1 MLLQNALDSRI
12 LFVSVVCLFAVGCGD
27 DVIYPPGLGPGT
39 QVETGQPPAAPK
51 EASMPDGSRA
61 TFAISKLILG
71 RNDTNG
77 TSNKELW
84 KTIGYNL
91 DFTVTTKTS
100 SGVAVGDSVCARIN
114 GASFDTIADGNNGRD
129 NAFGSTVLPI
139 LLSVHPEIEKT
150 SNAQIQQ
157 GKHSL
162 LIDVQGLGSAPT
174 YESLT
179 VRLYEAR
186 EFTDAQGMPAKPVF
200 DGSDV
205 WPIAFESVN
214 EGMLDKPR
222 SIVTDGYVAAEGV
235 AGTLVAQFDES
246 IVLTLDALPVP
257 DGQGIMQIRIR
268 QPILSMRFSA
278 DRSHVDSGTLA
289 GTIDTAELDEEV
301 ARLTGVI
308 DNKLCHSETLESI
321 RQLVRQSSDILADRQ
336 SHANLPCNSIS
347 IGIQFEAT
355 QAQLGAVLPPAA
367 PPTDPCATP

>member
-12 LFVSVVCLFAVGCGD
+12 LFVSAVCLFAVGCGD
-27 DVIYPPGLGPGT
+27 DVIYPPGSGPGT
-39 QVETGQPPAAPK
+39 QVETGQPPAAPD

-91 DFTVTTKTS
+91 DFTVTAKTS
-100 SGVAVGDSVCARIN
+100 SGVIVGDSVCARIN
-114 GASFDTIADGNNGRD
+114 GASFNTIVDGNNGRD

-139 LLSVHPEIEKT
+139 LLAVHPEIEKT
-150 SNAQIQQ
+150 SNALIQQ

-205 WPIAFESVN
+205 WPVTFESVN

-222 SIVTDGYVAAEGV
+222 SMVTDGYVATAGV

-268 QPILSMRFSA
+268 QPLLSMRFSA

-289 GTIDTAELDEEV
+289 GTIDTAELEDEF
-301 ARLTGVI
+301 ARMTGVL
-308 DNKLCHSETLESI
+308 DKNLCNSETSQSI

-336 SHANLPCNSIS
+336 LHANLPCNSIS

-367 PPTDPCATP
+367 PLMDPCATP